1 MALKITKKTATATT
15 SEQTKNKGEIISED
29 ANEEIV
35 EVPASVAASTEGSV
49 GPWCEVGTEMSYTH
63 NLGNY
68 QSARLQVSLKV
79 PCLHGEVDDVFEFA
93 KEWTDQK
100 LQGMVAELE
109 SE

>member
-1 MALKITKKTATATT
+1 MALTITKKKGKATVSSA
-15 SEQTKNKGEIISED
+15 TKNKGEVISED
-29 ANEEIV
+29 ATEEIV
-35 EVPASVAASTEGSV
+35 DLPDETAASEGSS

-79 PCLHGEVDDVFEFA
+79 PCLHSEVDQVFDFA

-100 LQGMVAELE
+100 LQGMVAEL
-109 SE
+109 SEE